1 MREFKNLVPYA
12 EALEMTY
19 PYAPTLVREDLPLE
33 ASLDRVLA
41 EDQTSPIDS
50 PPFDRAAMDG
60 YAVIAEDTFA
70 VREGACAKL
79 EVIDDITAGEVSEME
94 VTSGKAVGI
103 MTGAKMPKGANAV
116 VIQELVKRD
125 GSSLEV
131 YTKVPPLKNVSLR
144 GEDVKAGDLVFE
156 MGTRLSPEQLAV
168 LRSLGVRSVGVMRRP
183 KVSVIVT
190 GNEFAKEVADGKIF
204 ESNSL
209 MLSKLLESA
218 NCDIGHVSVVNDDK
232 DSIISA
238 LARAADSDFI
248 MVTGG
253 SSFGKKDMSSIIFED
268 FVFHGVTTKP
278 GRPLGFVIWEGK
290 PVYVMSGYPVAAF
303 VQFYMFVI
311 PFLEKTMG
319 TRYLR
324 KVKMVMSTDLP
335 SQLGRTEFVRCRIK
349 EGMVEPIRKS
359 GSSMLSSVAN
369 ADGFVLVDELTEGL
383 NKGDVI
389 EFNCF
394 V

>member
-156 MGTRLSPEQLAV
+156 MGTRLSPEQLA
-168 LRSLGVRSVGVMRRP
+168 
-183 KVSVIVT
+183 
-190 GNEFAKEVADGKIF
+190 
-204 ESNSL
+204 
-209 MLSKLLESA
+209 
-218 NCDIGHVSVVNDDK
+218 
-232 DSIISA
+232 
-238 LARAADSDFI
+238 
-248 MVTGG
+248 
-253 SSFGKKDMSSIIFED
+253 
-268 FVFHGVTTKP
+268 
-278 GRPLGFVIWEGK
+278 
-290 PVYVMSGYPVAAF
+290 
-303 VQFYMFVI
+303 
-311 PFLEKTMG
+311 
-319 TRYLR
+319 
-324 KVKMVMSTDLP
+324 
-335 SQLGRTEFVRCRIK
+335 
-349 EGMVEPIRKS
+349 
-359 GSSMLSSVAN
+359 
-369 ADGFVLVDELTEGL
+369 
-383 NKGDVI
+383 
-389 EFNCF
+389 
-394 V
+394 

>member
-1 MREFKNLVPYA
+1 
-12 EALEMTY
+12 
-19 PYAPTLVREDLPLE
+19 
-33 ASLDRVLA
+33 
-41 EDQTSPIDS
+41 
-50 PPFDRAAMDG
+50 
-60 YAVIAEDTFA
+60 
-70 VREGACAKL
+70 
-79 EVIDDITAGEVSEME
+79 
-94 VTSGKAVGI
+94 
-103 MTGAKMPKGANAV
+103 
-116 VIQELVKRD
+116 
-125 GSSLEV
+125 
-131 YTKVPPLKNVSLR
+131 
-144 GEDVKAGDLVFE
+144 
-156 MGTRLSPEQLAV
+156 
-168 LRSLGVRSVGVMRRP
+168 
-183 KVSVIVT
+183 
-190 GNEFAKEVADGKIF
+190 AKEVADGKIF